1 MILAVIATFNQ
12 EEALSSRGLIRKN
25 FAKVCCELSA
35 LVVMRQW
42 LCVCI
47 EEESIDIR
55 TWLFTDHLGPDPGH
69 ITTQTNG
76 FQAVSFPSIWLGSE
90 WWKTQSFDLTTII
103 PRNTFRNGLLKIIIL
118 QTLLHF
124 VTCYG
129 SLMLA
134 LWCNVQDTTDFH
146 NIELSSGISTT
157 NKILKITFKD
167 NLSFINERN
176 VL

>member
-1 MILAVIATFNQ
+1 MR
-12 EEALSSRGLIRKN
+12 ALL
-25 FAKVCCELSA
+25 
-35 LVVMRQW
+35 VMRQW

-76 FQAVSFPSIWLGSE
+76 FQAVSFSSIWLGSE

-157 NKILKITFKD
+157 NKILKITDISSVWVYAVKYSARWVETVFFLTLNYKYI
-167 NLSFINERN
+167 L
-176 VL
+176 LQH